1 MLWSVDSADFFEE
14 YFHNSEATL
23 SALLCAAIRPCVDL
37 TRKHLNEDEVTREGG
52 AILRYHF
59 RVRREFGCALASLS
73 AVIVV
78 IVMLLGGARLESSE
92 GNGPRR
98 AEHRESYLHLT
109 EEFDIRF

>member
-1 MLWSVDSADFFEE
+1 MKRRFQRCV
-14 YFHNSEATL
+14 
-23 SALLCAAIRPCVDL
+23 AIRPCVDL